1 MFENP
6 FNKMFGASA
15 ASENAKSQEEVL
27 KMTEEQRES
36 ALDHLELLKH
46 GGSIKLTPEEAKA
59 HEEMEHLKNL
69 QNEA

>member
-36 ALDHLELLKH
+36 ALDHLETLKH
-46 GGSIKLTPEEAKA
+46 GGSIKLTPEEVKE
-59 HEEMEHLKNL
+59 HEETERLRTL
-69 QNEA
+69 QSEE